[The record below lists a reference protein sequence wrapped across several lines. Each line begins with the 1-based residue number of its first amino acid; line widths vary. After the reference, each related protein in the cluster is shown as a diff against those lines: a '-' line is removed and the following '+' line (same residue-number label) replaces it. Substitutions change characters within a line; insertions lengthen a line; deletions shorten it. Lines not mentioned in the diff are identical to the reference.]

1 MDPLVLF
8 GAIEQ
13 WVFNI
18 FYIEAF
24 AMAVMIGCFSY
35 LKFKNTVL
43 AARVKTEYS
52 QIVAELVKVILNPN
66 SIEDEDLGRLSLSKK
81 ADKKL
86 VVRALLELHHKVSAE
101 KKPTVKHIYIWLGLL
116 AQDHKCF
123 GSYAKY
129 NRLRAFLNAEI
140 IGSETSIPHFVRR
153 FRRER
158 DPLLRAAC
166 ARALIRLNY
175 KGDLQPL
182 FEAIFE
188 SRRFDSIVEVLSFLA
203 ANRMDVFKR
212 LYSQADDWMQKTE
225 MKLYLLKVIVQDEHV
240 EAVKMVKRDLRDILD
255 SKRAVDPMLIKTM
268 FLCLNLEPDAEAVQ
282 LLEECRYY
290 EDDEISFLA
299 LCALQKIR
307 PETKSLLGQFLVSND
322 KAQYLSLFEKHASQ
336 VATLSYG

>member
-1 MDPLVLF
+1 MDPLVRF

-13 WVFNI
+13 WVYNI

-43 AARVKTEYS
+43 AARVKAEYS
-52 QIVAELVKVILNPN
+52 QIVGELVKVV
-66 SIEDEDLGRLSLSKK
+66 LSPKGVAAESYSGLTLART

-101 KKPTVKHIYIWLGLL
+101 LKPTVKHMYVWLGML
-116 AQDHKCF
+116 AQDHRCF
-123 GSYAKY
+123 SSYVKY

-153 FRRER
+153 FRVER

-203 ANRMDVFKR
+203 TNRMDVFKR

-240 EAVKMVKRDLRDILD
+240 DAVKMVKRDLREILD
-255 SKRAVDPMLIKTM
+255 TKIAIDPMIIKTM
-268 FLCLNLEPDAEAVQ
+268 FLCLNLEPDDESVQ

-322 KAQYLSLFEKHASQ
+322 KASYLSLFEKHASQ